1 MSTLVF
7 ATHNAHKLE
16 EVKRLIPDTVNLL
29 SLTDVNFNEE
39 IEETET
45 TIEGNALLKA
55 RTIYSKTNI
64 NCFSDD
70 SGLLIDALNGAP
82 GVYSARY
89 AGEPKNDQANTEKVL
104 AQLMKEDNRKAH
116 FKTVIALII
125 NGQEYL
131 FEGIING
138 MIITEKK
145 GTNGFGYDPIF
156 VPDGYS
162 KTFAELSSQEK
173 FSISHRAIAVQK
185 MMGVL
190 QKSNF

>member
-16 EVKRLIPDTVNLL
+16 EVKRLIPDTINLL

-89 AGEPKNDQANTEKVL
+89 AGEPKNDEANLQKVL
-104 AQLMKEDNRKAH
+104 AQLMIEDNRKAH

-138 MIITEKK
+138 MIIKEKK

-173 FSISHRAIAVQK
+173 SSISHRAIAVQK

>member
-16 EVKRLIPDTVNLL
+16 EVKRLIPDTINLL

-131 FEGIING
+131 FEGIIYG
-138 MIITEKK
+138 VIITEKK

-173 FSISHRAIAVQK
+173 SSISHRAIAVQK

>member
-1 MSTLVF
+1 MKLIF

-16 EVKRLIPDTVNLL
+16 EVKRLIPETINLL
-29 SLTDVNFNEE
+29 SLTDINFNEE

-55 RTIYSKTNI
+55 RTIYSKTKI

-89 AGEPKNDQANTEKVL
+89 AGEPKNDHANTEKVL
-104 AQLMKEDNRKAH
+104 AQLIKENNRKAH
-116 FKTVIALII
+116 FKTIIALIV
-125 NGQEYL
+125 NGQEYV

-138 MIITEKK
+138 TIITEKK
-145 GTNGFGYDPIF
+145 GANGFGYDPIF
-156 VPDGYS
+156 VPNGYS

-173 FSISHRAIAVQK
+173 SSISHRAIAVQK
-185 MMGVL
+185 MMEVL
-190 QKSNF
+190 RKIT

>member
-7 ATHNAHKLE
+7 ATHNVHKLE
-16 EVKRLIPDTVNLL
+16 EVKRLLPDTINLL
-29 SLTDVNFNEE
+29 SLTDVNFNDE

-55 RTIYSKTNI
+55 RTIYSKTKI

-89 AGEPKNDQANTEKVL
+89 AGEPKNDHANTEKVL
-104 AQLMKEDNRKAH
+104 AQLMKEANRKAH
-116 FKTVIALII
+116 FKTVIALIM

-138 MIITEKK
+138 TIINEKK

-162 KTFAELSSQEK
+162 NTFAELSSQEK
-173 FSISHRAIAVQK
+173 SSISHRAIAVQK
-185 MMGVL
+185 MMDVL

>member
-1 MSTLVF
+1 MKLIF

-16 EVKRLIPDTVNLL
+16 EVKRLIPETINLL
-29 SLTDVNFNEE
+29 SLTDINFNEE

-55 RTIYSKTNI
+55 RTIYSKTKI

-89 AGEPKNDQANTEKVL
+89 AGEPKNDHANTEKVL
-104 AQLMKEDNRKAH
+104 AQLIKENNRKAH
-116 FKTVIALII
+116 FKTIIALIV
-125 NGQEYL
+125 NGQEYV

-138 MIITEKK
+138 TIINKKK
-145 GTNGFGYDPIF
+145 GANGFGYDPIF
-156 VPDGYS
+156 VPNGYS

-173 FSISHRAIAVQK
+173 SSISHRAIAVQK
-185 MMGVL
+185 MMEVL
-190 QKSNF
+190 QKIT